1 MKKTISIVGG
11 GACAL
16 FLGCALD
23 ADKYEITIYERNG
36 ALGRKFLVA
45 GDGGLNL
52 THSESLEIFLKRY
65 TPENFLI
72 KALSDFTNEDYI
84 KWINDLGI
92 KTFVGT
98 SGRVFP
104 IKGIKPIEV
113 LNAIISRL
121 KDNSVKINYK
131 HYWKGFSE
139 SNELLFITNEKSI
152 NVKSD
157 VTVFCLGGASWPSTG
172 SKGEWSTAFIAKN
185 IVVNSFNA
193 SNCSFK
199 IEWKEEF
206 IAKAEGKA
214 LKNISLSCNGKTRLG
229 EVVITK
235 FGIEGSGIYP
245 LSPEIRKQL
254 DNNGKADLTIDL
266 KPNLSLD
273 TIEKQL
279 VKLHPKKS
287 ITEILK
293 MDLNFSPVQVHLL
306 KYHVS
311 KENFVNPHKV
321 AFNIKNINL
330 SITGTAPIEDAISTV
345 GGISLNEINANFAL
359 KKMSNVYAI
368 GEMLD
373 YDAPTGG
380 YLLQSCFSMSQ
391 YLAAYLNK
399 EVFNKF

>member
-1 MKKTISIVGG
+1 MKKTLSIVGG

-23 ADKYEITIYERNG
+23 ADKYEITIYERNV

-52 THSESLEIFLKRY
+52 THSESLESFIKRY
-65 TPENFLI
+65 TPENFLL
-72 KALSDFTNEDYI
+72 KPLRNFTNEDYI
-84 KWINDLGI
+84 KWINELGI

-104 IKGIKPIEV
+104 IKGAKPIEV
-113 LNAIISRL
+113 LNAIIGKL

-131 HYWKGFSE
+131 HYWQGFSE
-139 SNELLFITNEKSI
+139 SNELLFTSNEQIIK
-152 NVKSD
+152 VKSD

-172 SKGEWSTAFIAKN
+172 SKGEWSSLFSNKGV
-185 IVVNSFNA
+185 IVNPFKA
-193 SNCSFK
+193 SNCNFK
-199 IEWKEEF
+199 IEWKDEF
-206 IAKAEGKA
+206 IDKAQGKA

-245 LSPEIRKQL
+245 LSPEIRNQL
-254 DNNGKADLTIDL
+254 DKEGKADLTIDL

-273 TIEKQL
+273 TLEKL
-279 VKLHPKKS
+279 FVKLHPKKN

-293 MDLNFSPVQVHLL
+293 TDLKFSQVQVHLL

-321 AFNIKNINL
+321 AFRIKNINL
-330 SITGTAPIEDAISTV
+330 SITGTAPLEDAISTV

-380 YLLQSCFSMSQ
+380 YLLQSCFSMSK

-399 EVFNKF
+399 EAFNKF